1 MNYIQEIKNYKPVNE
16 QETEDKKVILDYIKS
31 FPTTVLLRENKIAHM
46 TASGLIVNQAHS
58 KMLMIHHNIYKTWTW
73 TGGHCDGEEDLLKL
87 ALREAYEETGLQSCR
102 PLSGIGSI
110 DILVVQSH
118 MKRAKYVPAH
128 LHLNVSYVFE
138 ADEEETLTL
147 NEDETSGLK
156 WVPLE
161 KVSAYSGEEEIIYIY
176 DKLFKNIGIER

>member
-1 MNYIQEIKNYKPVNE
+1 MNYMEEIKLYKPVNE
-16 QETEDKKVILDYIKS
+16 QEVEDKQVILDYIKS
-31 FPTTVLLRENKIAHM
+31 FPDNVLLRDNKIAHM
-46 TASGLIVNQAHS
+46 TSSGVIINKEHT
-58 KMLMIHHNIYKTWTW
+58 KMLMIYHNIYNTWTW

-87 ALREAYEETGLQSCR
+87 ALREANEETGIKSCV

-118 MKRAKYVPAH
+118 TKRDKYVNAH
-128 LHLNVSYVFE
+128 LHLNVAYVFE
-138 ADEEETLTL
+138 ADENEILIL

-161 KVSAYSGEEEIIYIY
+161 EVRVHSGEEEIIYVY
-176 DKLFKNIGIER
+176 DKLFQNVGIKI